1 MCIYIYDNKVVLG
14 SLEHLNI
21 YYMRNLRSIW
31 EGSFVC
37 VSLSS
42 LKVVALYSCPQLTT
56 IFPLNLLKNLCNLEE
71 LVVEDCPEINSI
83 VTHDVPAEDLLW

>member
-1 MCIYIYDNKVVLG
+1 MYIYIYDKKFVLG

-42 LKVVALYSCPQLTT
+42 QKVVVHFSKLPFLSVREHHRVLTHL
-56 IFPLNLLKNLCNLEE
+56 FEGEEQVVLLE
-71 LVVEDCPEINSI
+71 
-83 VTHDVPAEDLLW
+83 